1 MAGITSTSGSG
12 SGSCIPLMTRT
23 TATKTTP
30 FTLSLSALESN
41 LFGLRFHSP
50 SISKP
55 DSSTPTSLSY
65 TSPSIVITSR
75 YGGPRSYGDSRRA
88 RKSDSDDEQ
97 ALDISRNRSATVRLI
112 DQQQNMVGVLSV
124 REAVQMAEDAEL
136 DLVIVSPDADPPVV
150 KIMDYRFGV
159 MDKAICWNNIRTEEI
174 ACVLS
179 SWMQKKKREQQK
191 KSAANRMNLKQ
202 LKMGYNIDQ
211 HDYDVRLRAARKF
224 LKDGD
229 KVKVKVNLKGRENQ
243 FRNTAIELI
252 RRFQNDVGELATEE
266 SKNFRDRN
274 IFISL
279 VPNKDILH
287 WQVTFLGK

>member
-1 MAGITSTSGSG
+1 MAGITSTSGS
-12 SGSCIPLMTRT
+12 SSCIPLMTRT

-30 FTLSLSALESN
+30 YILSLSALESN

-55 DSSTPTSLSY
+55 DSSTPTSLPY
-65 TSPSIVITSR
+65 TSPSLVITSR

-150 KIMDYRFGV
+150 KIMDYSKF
-159 MDKAICWNNIRTEEI
+159 KYEQ
-174 ACVLS
+174 
-179 SWMQKKKREQQK
+179 QKKKREQQK
-191 KSAANRMNLKQ
+191 KSAANRMDLKQ

-266 SKNFRDRN
+266 SKNFRDRI

-279 VPNKDILH
+279 VPNKDIL
-287 WQVTFLGK
+287 Q